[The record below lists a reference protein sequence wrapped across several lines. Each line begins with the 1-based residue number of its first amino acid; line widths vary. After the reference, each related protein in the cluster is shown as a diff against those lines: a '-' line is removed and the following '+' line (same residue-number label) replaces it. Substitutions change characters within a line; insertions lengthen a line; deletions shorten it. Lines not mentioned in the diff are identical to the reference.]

1 MHELLEII
9 LEDLHYMYEQEGL
22 FSKDVFRDIAEMIEK
37 REYEYSQMV
46 EGRKSRIAPRRN
58 RFIDYR

>member
-22 FSKDVFRDIAEMIEK
+22 FNKDVFRDICDMIEK
-37 REYEYSQMV
+37 REYEYSQMMDA
-46 EGRKSRIAPRRN
+46 RTS
-58 RFIDYR
+58 

>member
-22 FSKDVFRDIAEMIEK
+22 IDKETFLIICDIIEK
-37 REYEYSQMV
+37 REYEYSQMI
-46 EGRKSRIAPRRN
+46 EGRQ
-58 RFIDYR
+58 

>member
-22 FSKDVFRDIAEMIEK
+22 FNKDVFRDICDMIEK
-37 REYEYSQMV
+37 REYEYSQMI
-46 EGRKSRIAPRRN
+46 EGRKATN
-58 RFIDYR
+58 K

>member
-22 FSKDVFRDIAEMIEK
+22 FNKDVFRDICDMIEK
-37 REYEYSQMV
+37 REYEYSQMI
-46 EGRKSRIAPRRN
+46 EGRSN
-58 RFIDYR
+58 R

>member
-9 LEDLHYMYEQEGL
+9 LEDLYYMYEQEGL

-46 EGRKSRIAPRRN
+46 EGRKTR
-58 RFIDYR
+58 

>member
-22 FSKDVFRDIAEMIEK
+22 FSKDVFRDICDMIEK
-37 REYEYSQMV
+37 REYEYSQMM
-46 EGRKSRIAPRRN
+46 EGRSERCN
-58 RFIDYR
+58 RLRHQL